1 MQENIIVIV
10 CGIMGVVFQSMLKI
24 RGLLKD
30 AQVANVNWD
39 WKKDYL
45 KKDAP
50 SIILAFL
57 SVGIWYYIFG
67 EISNRYPAIVDLKRV
82 SFVLMGGVGSYLIQ
96 MAFGTAKDRIRKIVD
111 RKTDVADGKITPDE
125 LTTKK

>member
-1 MQENIIVIV
+1 MQENIIVV
-10 CGIMGVVFQSMLKI
+10 MCGVFGVAFQCLLKI
-24 RGLLKD
+24 RSLLKD

-57 SVGIWYYIFG
+57 SVFIWYYIFG
-67 EISNRYPAIVDLKRV
+67 EVAKKYTGIADFKRV
-82 SFVLMGGVGSYLIQ
+82 SFVLMGGVGSYIIQ

-111 RKTDVADGKITPDE
+111 KKTDIADGKD
-125 LTTKK
+125 KD

>member
-1 MQENIIVIV
+1 MQENIIVIM
-10 CGIMGVVFQSMLKI
+10 CGVFGVAFQCLLKI
-24 RGLLKD
+24 RSLLKD

-57 SVGIWYYIFG
+57 SVFIWYYIFG
-67 EISNRYPAIVDLKRV
+67 EVAKKYTGIADFKRV
-82 SFVLMGGVGSYLIQ
+82 SFVLMGGVGSYIIQ

-111 RKTDVADGKITPDE
+111 KKTDIADGKD
-125 LTTKK
+125 KD